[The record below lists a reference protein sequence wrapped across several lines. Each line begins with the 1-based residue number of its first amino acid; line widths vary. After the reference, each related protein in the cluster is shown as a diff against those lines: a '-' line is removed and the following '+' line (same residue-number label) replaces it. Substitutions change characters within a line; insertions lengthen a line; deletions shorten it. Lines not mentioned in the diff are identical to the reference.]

1 MPAAQSCFLSLGGS
15 QEVGGL
21 TGGVAAGP
29 GDHVW
34 HGRGAVPGV
43 AAAAMKLVISDG
55 RQDTAEVMLSPSL
68 PLLHQ

>member
-1 MPAAQSCFLSLGGS
+1 M
-15 QEVGGL
+15 
-21 TGGVAAGP
+21 GGVAAGP

>member
-43 AAAAMKLVISDG
+43 AAAVMKLVVSDG
-55 RQDTAEVMLSPSL
+55 R
-68 PLLHQ
+68 